1 MFKETNYLQLDITK
15 SQEQL
20 NWNPKIATLKALD
33 LTIDWYNESKKKN
46 NMQNFTI
53 NQILNYQNS

>member
-20 NWNPKIATLKALD
+20 NWNPKISTLKALD
-33 LTIDWYNESKKKN
+33 LTIDWYNESKKK
-46 NMQNFTI
+46 I
-53 NQILNYQNS
+53 ICKISLLIKY